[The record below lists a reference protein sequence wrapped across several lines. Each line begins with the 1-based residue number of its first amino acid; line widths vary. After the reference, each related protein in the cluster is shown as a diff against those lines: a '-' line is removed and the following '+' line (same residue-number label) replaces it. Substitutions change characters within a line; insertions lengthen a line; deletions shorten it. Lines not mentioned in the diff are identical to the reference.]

1 MLTTRGHKSNLELNA
16 LPFSTMLLYKLLVV
30 LCGALVMLA
39 QGEEYW
45 VTPTEEDCGSKSNCN
60 TLQGHNESGAFLQSN
75 TVWKF
80 MKGNHSL
87 PGGVTRFFNVSNV
100 LLTGE
105 HQCEVTATACSIH
118 CEAEHV
124 CMLLFASSSTITI
137 QHLHFVYP
145 ERFLHP
151 LTNDSTVK
159 EELDRLGVNNCYCG
173 NGVKEQY
180 AEYKNCIADRSWVFL
195 NVHNVTVKSV
205 RFTGYHSHWAIV
217 QPSGNYVMQGTEFSN
232 MYLAPYLNTS
242 LPQSPE
248 HQLTIVLSRPASKMP
263 ANIEVID
270 GQFSASSYFPTIS
283 DQMQDRKD
291 TKDTNTSY
299 PVIHVISQGPLQ
311 GWKVD
316 ITIAGGVFLKCS
328 ALQLSVVE
336 DPGLSVTVDNVD
348 IDGTVTEESS
358 ATWNN
363 NGILYMASAI
373 RLFTTNFYSN
383 RSSNPNCTCIKT
395 AQLLS
400 NITIKSSRFQR
411 LLSGKGSAVLI
422 DTVIRRECPMV
433 TQFVLKGNN
442 ISKCQS
448 QEVLSSARSV
458 ITVRQ
463 KVFPRKEEVCS
474 KPSDED
480 IHRVVMDSN
489 HIHDNFNTHG
499 MDRSCLVL
507 QRHKQYLQRHRQVNS
522 TADCHLTC
530 YWQGVVYISG
540 FHNGRVLFR
549 DNTLTHNS
557 AQGLTLNNAVVEMAG
572 NNLIKR
578 SSSHYGGG
586 IMLISSSLMLLQNG
600 SHLNISLNQAYICGG
615 AIFVLDRCT
624 WDPSS
629 SCEESHDCFFQ
640 FVDRNGRDMTH
651 AHLDDLDV
659 LVTLHRNKASAKT
672 NGTASMIFNSNIK
685 QCQMRTNFSN
695 ASNTEVFQRIFGL
708 DPERNYT
715 DKEISSIPRNICRC
729 SDDDQLMYCHLE
741 DKKGIHVHPGQ
752 SITYNIAVIGDMDIR
767 QSALVYIEL
776 INQVDINKSTHHLPL
791 ELHSIH
797 ILNSSCNRI
806 IAPPIP
812 INNTLAL
819 QLTIPLLTNTPNKAN
834 GIFLVDY
841 IKIHQNLT
849 CPHGYIL
856 SNTTPKWC
864 TCLDQLKEHDIV
876 CSLEKGTFLLK
887 ENYWIGRRPSQ
898 TTPSL
903 VFAKHCPAIHCATAN
918 SSMEVSLDNPDR
930 QCRFGRTGFLCGQCP
945 DNTSVVLGSLACKPC
960 DSNAGVLIALFYVV
974 AGPLLIAAICL
985 LNLTVSAGSI
995 NGIVLYVTIISI
1007 NKDVLQTHSHS
1018 NKILSLLIF
1027 DSVIESCVYIGM
1039 DEFAKNLISYLFPLY
1054 LLLLV
1059 GMAMCLP
1066 RWRKINMHRI
1076 NRLIG
1081 PRITPV
1087 LATVILISYTKLA
1100 VSVIN
1105 SLLPVRLFDAES
1117 GDSTY
1122 VWLFDGSLEY
1132 FGCTKHI
1139 FLATLALLV
1148 FICFLLPVTVIAIFG
1163 DLFWRFF
1170 RGPWYMNFLDT
1181 FHGAFR
1187 FRFGFWIGIR
1197 MLIGVV
1203 VMALK
1208 VSLVEP
1214 GRIYLSTATIAIAA
1228 LLFQNIFWPY
1238 RAIRVRDCITER
1250 IKEKYFSPSVCQ
1262 KIVHSIDN
1270 CYLINIM
1277 FVFMYLVHDPGQVNG
1292 ALSVSV
1298 MAASLEFVGILIYH
1312 ALEYTPLGLCL
1323 IDTRFNLRRKYRR
1336 WREERKEAQRLR
1348 NENSQDGDP
1357 GPPAVQHEL
1366 VLRASDCRD
1375 SDSYDST
1382 DSDSEDG
1389 CGVNGDGLASESV
1402 PKKVESQVPSERQS
1416 PSDMDNLQIPLLSH

>member
-1 MLTTRGHKSNLELNA
+1 ML
-16 LPFSTMLLYKLLVV
+16 PYKQLVV
-30 LCGALVMLA
+30 LCGALAVLA
-39 QGEEYW
+39 HGEECQ
-45 VTPTEEDCGSKSNCN
+45 VAPTEEDCGSKPHCN
-60 TLQGHNESGAFLQSN
+60 TLQGYNESSAFLQSN
-75 TVWKF
+75 MVWKF

-87 PGGVTRFFNVSNV
+87 PGGVIRFVNVSNV

-105 HQCEVTATACSIH
+105 PQCEVTATACSIH

-124 CMLLFASSSTITI
+124 CMLLFASSSAITI
-137 QHLHFVYP
+137 QHLNFVYP
-145 ERFLHP
+145 KRFLRP
-151 LTNDSTVK
+151 LTNDSTVE
-159 EELDRLGVNNCYCG
+159 EELGRLGVKPCYS
-173 NGVKEQY
+173 NDSFTVQEPY
-180 AEYKNCIADRSWVFL
+180 AEYKNCIDDRSWVFL
-195 NVHNVTVKSV
+195 DVHNVTVKSV

-217 QPSGNYVMQGTEFSN
+217 RPSGNYTIQGTEFSN

-242 LPQSPE
+242 LSQSLE
-248 HQLTIVLSRPASKMP
+248 HQITIVLSRPASSKP
-263 ANIEVID
+263 TNIEVLD

-283 DQMQDRKD
+283 DPVQDSNHIKV
-291 TKDTNTSY
+291 KSAKSY
-299 PVIHVISQGPLQ
+299 PVIHVISQEPLE
-311 GWKVD
+311 GWKAD

-328 ALQLSVVE
+328 ALQLSAVE
-336 DPGLSVTVDNVD
+336 DPGLSVTVDSVD
-348 IDGTVTEESS
+348 IDGAVTKESS

-363 NGILYMASAI
+363 NSILYMASAI
-373 RLFTTNFYSN
+373 RLLTTNYYSN
-383 RSSNPNCTCIKT
+383 GCSNPDSIKK
-395 AQLLS
+395 AQLVS

-422 DTVIRRECPMV
+422 DSYVRRDCPMV

-448 QEVLSSARSV
+448 QESSTRSV
-458 ITVRQ
+458 IAVRQ
-463 KVFPRKEEVCS
+463 KTFPQEEEVLCEL
-474 KPSDED
+474 SDED
-480 IHRVVMDSN
+480 RLYRVVIDSN
-489 HIHDNFNTHG
+489 HIHGNFKASG

-507 QRHKQYLQRHRQVNS
+507 QRHGQYLLRQRQVNA
-522 TADCHLTC
+522 TADCQLTC
-530 YWQGVVYISG
+530 YWQGIVYVSG
-540 FHNGRVLFR
+540 FKNGRVLFK

-572 NNLIKR
+572 NNLIYW

-586 IMLISSSLMLLQNG
+586 IMVISSSLMLLQNG
-600 SHLNISLNQAYICGG
+600 SHLNISRNQAYICGG
-615 AIFVLDRCT
+615 GIFILDKCT

-629 SCEESHDCFFQ
+629 ACEKCNLCFFQ
-640 FVDRNGRDMTH
+640 FVDRNGGRVIH

-659 LVTLHRNKASAKT
+659 SVTLDQNKASAKT
-672 NGTASMIFNSNIK
+672 NGTASMIFNSNIN
-685 QCQMRTNFSN
+685 QCHMRTTFSN
-695 ASNTEVFQRIFGL
+695 ASNMEVFQRIFDL
-708 DPERNYT
+708 SPEGNYT
-715 DKEISSIPRNICRC
+715 EKQISSIPRSICRC
-729 SDDDQLMYCHLE
+729 SDDDKLLHCHLE
-741 DKKGIHVHPGQ
+741 DKKPIHVYPGQ
-752 SITYNIAVIGDMDIR
+752 SITYNLAVIGDMNIR

-776 INQVDINKSTHHLPL
+776 IDQMNINKSAYLPL

-797 ILNSSCNRI
+797 VLNSSCNRI
-806 IAPPIP
+806 TVPSIP
-812 INNTLAL
+812 SKNDTYTATLDMLAL

-834 GIFLVDY
+834 SIFLVDY
-841 IKIHQNLT
+841 IRIHQNST
-849 CPHGYIL
+849 CPLGYEL
-856 SNTTPKWC
+856 NGKC
-864 TCLDQLKEHDIV
+864 TCWDHLKKHEIV
-876 CSLEKGTFLLK
+876 CSLEKKTFLLK
-887 ENYWIGRRPSQ
+887 ENYWIGMKPSQ

-903 VFAKHCPAIHCATAN
+903 VFAEHCPAIHCATAKT
-918 SSMEVSLDNPDR
+918 SMEVSLDHQESQDM
-930 QCRFGRTGFLCGQCP
+930 QCRHGRTGILCGQCP
-945 DNTSVVLGSLACKPC
+945 KNMSVVLGSSACKPC
-960 DSNAGVLIALFYVV
+960 NSNAGVLIALFYIV

-1007 NKDVLQTHSHS
+1007 NKDVLETHSHS
-1018 NKILSLLIF
+1018 NKVMSLMIF
-1027 DSVIESCVYIGM
+1027 DFMIESCVYIGM

-1059 GMAMCLP
+1059 GVAMCLP

-1117 GDSTY
+1117 GDYTY

-1132 FGCTKHI
+1132 FGCIQHI

-1148 FICFLLPVTVIAIFG
+1148 FVCFLLPVTVIAIFG
-1163 DLFWRFF
+1163 DLFRRFF

-1292 ALSVSV
+1292 ALSLSV
-1298 MAASLEFVGILIYH
+1298 TAASLEFLGILIYH
-1312 ALEYTPLGLCL
+1312 ALEYTPLGQCL
-1323 IDTRFNLRRKYRR
+1323 IDMRFNLRRKYRR
-1336 WREERKEAQRLR
+1336 WREERKEALRLR
-1348 NENSQDGDP
+1348 NESSPDGDP
-1357 GPPAVQHEL
+1357 GALGVQYEL
-1366 VLRASDCRD
+1366 VLSASNCRD
-1375 SDSYDST
+1375 SDSNDST

-1389 CGVNGDGLASESV
+1389 CGVNSSELAKETV
-1402 PKKVESQVPSERQS
+1402 PKEDESQVPSQGQT
-1416 PSDMDNLQIPLLSH
+1416 PSDMDILQIPLLSH